1 MIVGILLIVLGIL
14 ACGIGVGR
22 ELTEGRPSSSPS
34 PSPTAR
40 PEFGVIPA
48 AAVRAEEVGVAGD
61 GGSCT
66 RVGKAIQ
73 ITTRCR
79 LTVQPDLIR
88 PLELR
93 LLVTSGTARFTV
105 TQRIRGD
112 DHTSD
117 PSLVPATS
125 VPASP
130 VPQVRIKVSVSE
142 VRTLVQCQFSATCAL
157 LVIE

>member
-14 ACGIGVGR
+14 ACGIGAGR
-22 ELTEGRPSSSPS
+22 ALDEGRPPATPS

-40 PEFGVIPA
+40 AELGVIPA
-48 AAVRAEEVGVAGD
+48 AAVRAADIAVSPSVN
-61 GGSCT
+61 CT
-66 RVGKAIQ
+66 RTGKAIQ
-73 ITTRCR
+73 ITTQC
-79 LTVQPDLIR
+79 LITIQPDVIR

-93 LLVTSGTARFTV
+93 LLVTTGTARFTV